1 MNGSRCSWPAKYPKA
16 VSRPTVQNSSKGKG
30 ALCPLAFFLM
40 KSTPITFLLI
50 LAALLAAA
58 PDPQTSPKKSASAK
72 KTTAKRKGK
81 SAARP
86 AARQLTPTPERYKE
100 IQQAL
105 AKKGYLKSEPN
116 GVWGADSTEA
126 LRQFQTDQ
134 KLAPSGKINAS
145 SLIALGLGPKT
156 AGPATGSVP
165 PAEPPKPS
173 SARPDQPKP

>member
-1 MNGSRCSWPAKYPKA
+1 MKF
-16 VSRPTVQNSSKGKG
+16 
-30 ALCPLAFFLM
+30 AL
-40 KSTPITFLLI
+40 TFLLI
-50 LAALLAAA
+50 LAALAAA

-156 AGPATGSVP
+156 AGPATGSVTP

-173 SARPDQPKP
+173 STRPDQ